1 MYIYII
7 YIYIYIYV
15 YIYMR
20 HKWRSNDLNMAD
32 VSKIDRSSK
41 MMKIAMTENENVGLM
56 RNLTQKAN

>member
-1 MYIYII
+1 
-7 YIYIYIYV
+7 
-15 YIYMR
+15 MR

-32 VSKIDRSSK
+32 VLKIDRSSK

>member
-1 MYIYII
+1 MYIFIL
-7 YIYIYIYV
+7 YIYMYV

-20 HKWRSNDLNMAD
+20 HKWRSKDLNMAD